1 MSPRKW
7 RFLSLTVMWLVFAAA
22 SLMLFRSAHVFAPTS
37 DTGRLGIGV
46 NPRPLFLYAI
56 VLFALIMLTVWL
68 ARSK

>member
-1 MSPRKW
+1 M
-7 RFLSLTVMWLVFAAA
+7 L
-22 SLMLFRSAHVFAPTS
+22 LFRSAHVFAPTS